1 MSNDNYIPNPK
12 LHRNVS
18 IIKSIL
24 RIIAGTALC
33 FGGIFICGV
42 LLILAELLGI
52 VEELV

>member
-1 MSNDNYIPNPK
+1 MSEKDYVPDPK
-12 LHRNVS
+12 LHRNIS

-33 FGGIFICGV
+33 FGGYFICGV
-42 LLILAELLGI
+42 FLVVAELLGI